1 MVEHK
6 APSKGI
12 DPKVRFYA
20 YCACFGI
27 LVALSAMRVID
38 GSYID
43 AINFITA
50 GFFGVAAYNVPQV
63 GDK

>member
-1 MVEHK
+1 MGEHE

-27 LVALSAMRVID
+27 LVTLSAMHVID

-43 AINFITA
+43 AVNFIAA
-50 GFFGVAAYNVPQV
+50 GFFGVAAYNVPDIV
-63 GDK
+63 SK

>member
-1 MVEHK
+1 MGEHE

-12 DPKVRFYA
+12 DPKIRFYA

-50 GFFGVAAYNVPQV
+50 GFFGVAAYNVP
-63 GDK
+63 GIRSK

>member
-1 MVEHK
+1 MGEHE

-12 DPKVRFYA
+12 DPKIRFYA

-27 LVALSAMRVID
+27 LVALSAMRVVD

-43 AINFITA
+43 ALNFIVA
-50 GFFGVAAYNVPQV
+50 GFFGVAAYNVP
-63 GDK
+63 DIRSK

>member
-1 MVEHK
+1 MGEHE

-12 DPKVRFYA
+12 DPQIRFYA

-50 GFFGVAAYNVPQV
+50 GFFGVAAYNVPRV

>member
-1 MVEHK
+1 MGEHE

-27 LVALSAMRVID
+27 LVALGAMRVID

-50 GFFGVAAYNVPQV
+50 GFFGVAAYNVPRV
-63 GDK
+63 GGK

>member
-1 MVEHK
+1 MGDHE
-6 APSKGI
+6 APTKGI
-12 DPKVRFYA
+12 DPRVRFYA

-50 GFFGVAAYNVPQV
+50 GFFGVAAYNVP
-63 GDK
+63 DIRSK

>member
-1 MVEHK
+1 MGEHE

-43 AINFITA
+43 AINF
-50 GFFGVAAYNVPQV
+50 FGVAAYNVPRV

>member
-1 MVEHK
+1 MGEHV
-6 APSKGI
+6 APTKNI

-20 YCACFGI
+20 YCVCFGI
-27 LVALSAMRVID
+27 LVALSAMHIID

-43 AINFITA
+43 AINFIVA

>member
-1 MVEHK
+1 MGEHE

-12 DPKVRFYA
+12 NPKIRFYA

-50 GFFGVAAYNVPQV
+50 GLFGVAAYNVPRV

>member
-1 MVEHK
+1 MGEHE

-27 LVALSAMRVID
+27 LVALSAMRVVD

-50 GFFGVAAYNVPQV
+50 GFFGVAAYNVP
-63 GDK
+63 DIRSK